1 MDDFGSLLFLLFV
14 LWPILAGILRRRQG
28 TQPPGGGRGGPRA
41 GQRPASAGRPRTEE
55 EPQTAAPVSAADMI
69 PDELWEILT
78 GERRRPA
85 PMGAPRLPVPAE
97 EEEEEAP
104 RRMAWEEEDQA
115 EEEDGTEEEWEP
127 VVPARRAP
135 RPAVSLEVDPVIVSL
150 EESVPSTEE
159 RHAAFH
165 ARVDAPAR
173 KGRPR
178 RRRRLRLNLGDPD
191 ELRRMMVLREVLG
204 PPKALE

>member
-1 MDDFGSLLFLLFV
+1 DFGSLLFLLFV
-14 LWPILAGILRRRQG
+14 LWPILAGILRRKQG
-28 TQPPGGGRGGPRA
+28 TQAPGSGRPGPRA
-41 GQRPASAGRPRTEE
+41 GQRPASAGRPRTDEE
-55 EPQTAAPVSAADMI
+55 AQTAAPVSAADMI

-85 PMGAPRLPVPAE
+85 PAE
-97 EEEEEAP
+97 ARPSAREA
-104 RRMAWEEEDQA
+104 EDQA
-115 EEEDGTEEEWEP
+115 EEEWAP

-150 EESVPSTEE
+150 EESVPSTEQ

-173 KGRPR
+173 PAQAR
-178 RRRRLRLNLGDPD
+178 RRRRLHLDL
-191 ELRRMMVLREVLG
+191 
-204 PPKALE
+204 